1 MQSSNKRFVILHFKY
16 ALKLMSECMLIV
28 SKAIFQKDNL
38 TLIVK
43 KNVKIIFYIN
53 MYLFF
58 LYQTLMVNGNLVPT
72 LFLRRP
78 QWRKICFEVA
88 FEIFMFIPW
97 LKD

>member
-16 ALKLMSECMLIV
+16 ALKLMSECMLII

-38 TLIVK
+38 TLVEC
-43 KNVKIIFYIN
+43 KNHFYIN
-53 MYLFF
+53 MYVPILFVSDF
-58 LYQTLMVNGNLVPT
+58 NGEWQST

-88 FEIFMFIPW
+88 FEILMFIPCRMS
-97 LKD
+97 